1 MTNEFGVRLDANG
14 YAPSIV
20 QIFEDRVCFNCEAS
34 GDLARH
40 EIFNGYNRKKS
51 KEYGL
56 WVNLCPRCHMQV
68 HDHPDRSLKVAGQIR
83 CMAEYGWTIEEFRER
98 FGKSY
103 VEVWEHEDERL

>member
-20 QIFEDRVCFNCEAS
+20 QIFEERVCFNCEAT

-51 KEYGL
+51 KAYGL
-56 WVNLCPRCHMQV
+56 WVNLCPRCHMQI

-83 CMAEYGWTIEEFRER
+83 SMAEYGWTVEEFRER

-103 VEVWEHEDERL
+103 V

>member
-40 EIFNGYNRKKS
+40 EIFNGYNRQKS
-51 KEYGL
+51 KAYGL
-56 WVNLCPRCHMQV
+56 WVNLCPRCHMQI

-83 CMAEYGWTIEEFRER
+83 CMAEYGWTVEEFRER

>member
-51 KEYGL
+51 KAYGL
-56 WVNLCPRCHMQV
+56 WVNLCPRCHMQI

-83 CMAEYGWTIEEFRER
+83 CMAEYGWTVEEFRER

-103 VEVWEHEDERL
+103 VEVWEHEDERI

>member
-51 KEYGL
+51 KAYGL
-56 WVNLCPRCHMQV
+56 WVNLCPRCHMQI

-83 CMAEYGWTIEEFRER
+83 CMAEYGWTVEEFRER